1 MPTLIHV
8 AYSEA
13 DAHAWLKA
21 HPHDNVRLVPAE
33 APEPAHVHLP
43 AEPGTR
49 LAHRHRRRP
58 RPRRMSPADFSVC
71 SYVSGDSFGLE
82 EDCDMPL
89 FLQRL
94 DERGTSR

>member
-1 MPTLIHV
+1 
-8 AYSEA
+8 
-13 DAHAWLKA
+13 
-21 HPHDNVRLVPAE
+21 
-33 APEPAHVHLP
+33 
-43 AEPGTR
+43 
-49 LAHRHRRRP
+49 
-58 RPRRMSPADFSVC
+58 MSPADFSVC